1 MSKIQAKPVGNSSA
15 PKAKKAEPENLAVR
29 PDLPPTPSHLKSL
42 GTDVWFATWAA
53 GGDSYSPVTDAHV
66 IERYAALHD
75 RRQELM
81 DMLKDEGMVTVGST
95 GQQVL
100 HPAARFIAETE
111 KMMSGLEDKLGMNPE
126 SRLRLGISA
135 IEKESKLDQF
145 LNK

>member
-1 MSKIQAKPVGNSSA
+1 
-15 PKAKKAEPENLAVR
+15 
-29 PDLPPTPSHLKSL
+29 
-42 GTDVWFATWAA
+42 
-53 GGDSYSPVTDAHV
+53 
-66 IERYAALHD
+66 
-75 RRQELM
+75 M